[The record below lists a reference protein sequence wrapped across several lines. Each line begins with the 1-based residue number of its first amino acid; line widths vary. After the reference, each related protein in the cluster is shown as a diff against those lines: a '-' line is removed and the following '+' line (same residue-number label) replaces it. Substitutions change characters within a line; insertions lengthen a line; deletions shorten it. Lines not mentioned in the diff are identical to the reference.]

1 MIFPK
6 ISVLQFCFICGLA
19 FLYSHETSSY
29 LWYMVSVGIIYAW
42 FAVGT
47 VLGYMIVEAA
57 TKEDK

>member
-6 ISVLQFCFICGLA
+6 TSIIQFCFICMIA
-19 FLYSHETSSY
+19 FLYSYETSSY

-47 VLGYMIVEAA
+47 VLGYMIIYAM